1 MKYLYPTHSDLS
13 YLGFAVGQEDK
24 EKLLHEVAKLGD
36 VERVVELLKEGVHIS
51 YKDNLGYSALH
62 WASLYGHLHVCTLLS
77 VNLVLPLLYLEEVFL
92 FTFLIFTLLSSLMRC
107 YSILVTSFLE
117 HC

>member
-1 MKYLYPTHSDLS
+1 MS
-13 YLGFAVGQEDK
+13 YLGFAVGQQDK
-24 EKLLHEVAKLGD
+24 EKLLHEAAKLGN
-36 VERVVELLKEGVHIS
+36 VGRVVELLKEGVHIS

-77 VNLVLPLLYLEEVFL
+77 VNLVLPLLYLEEFFF
-92 FTFLIFTLLSSLMRC
+92 FTFLIFTLLSSLMGC
-107 YSILVTSFLE
+107 YSKLVTSFLE

>member
-1 MKYLYPTHSDLS
+1 MNVIQFVLVNHCDRCLIDKVPTSPTHSDLS

-24 EKLLHEVAKLGD
+24 EKLLHEAAKLGD

-62 WASLYGHLHVCTLLS
+62 WASLYGHLHVCTLLY
-77 VNLVLPLLYLEEVFL
+77 VNLFLPLLYLEESF
-92 FTFLIFTLLSSLMRC
+92 FLLS
-107 YSILVTSFLE
+107 
-117 HC
+117 